1 MKISKILYGLN
12 VAIDNLDAVKMTKDV
27 RSQLVSLHS
36 WKERLENRMSRPV
49 SIYEQYQFLQW
60 VMLEIDQ
67 AKYKPFFV
75 PSVGSY

>member
-1 MKISKILYGLN
+1 
-12 VAIDNLDAVKMTKDV
+12 
-27 RSQLVSLHS
+27 
-36 WKERLENRMSRPV
+36 MSRPV